1 MRELKSPA
9 SNISGAGLVK
19 NDDARTRI
27 VRVASSH
34 IAMHG
39 LEGAKIR
46 DIALDAEVSTALVHY
61 HFATKTALLDSS
73 LAYAWD
79 RAETMRV
86 RAEVAAG
93 NASAAERLA
102 DLVTYSLPSRPE
114 LREEWLLWMELW
126 LQTARDPGNRRT
138 MERLYSRFREDFTAL
153 IKEGNE
159 MAEFD
164 CRDVDGTVSMLI
176 ALIDGYGIQAM
187 MQPSPAAARRAKTFI
202 DAAVAPMLGI
212 AALPFRVAGG
222 RRQS

>member
-1 MRELKSPA
+1 MTS
-9 SNISGAGLVK
+9 
-19 NDDARTRI
+19 DDARARI
-27 VRVASSH
+27 VRVASTH

-46 DIALDAEVSTALVHY
+46 DIARDAEVSTALVHY
-61 HFATKTALLDSS
+61 HFANKTALLDAS

-79 RAETMRV
+79 RAESMRAG
-86 RAEVAAG
+86 AEIAG
-93 NASAAERLA
+93 GNDSAAQRLA

-126 LQTARDPGNRRT
+126 LQTARDPGKRRT
-138 MERLYSRFREDFTAL
+138 MERLYDRIREDFTAL
-153 IKEGNE
+153 INEGNE
-159 MAEFD
+159 TAEFD

-187 MQPSPAAARRAKTFI
+187 MNPAPAAARKAKAFV

-212 AALPFRVAGG
+212 TALPFRVGG
-222 RRQS
+222 RRRPES